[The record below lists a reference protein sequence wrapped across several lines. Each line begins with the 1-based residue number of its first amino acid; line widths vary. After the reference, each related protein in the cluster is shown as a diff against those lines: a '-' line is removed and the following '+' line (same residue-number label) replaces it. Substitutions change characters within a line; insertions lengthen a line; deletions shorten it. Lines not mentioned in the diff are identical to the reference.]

1 MQHSLSPQTEYLK
14 RNERLWMRPGR
25 LYIPAWQFSG
35 LDYETTTATD
45 IKSMSTGAA
54 NDTSVAEINSSGI
67 TAVNFT
73 ANLNALDHFMAIPAD
88 MDLSFPVY
96 FSVVWT
102 ANNVAGSVTWD
113 VRYKP
118 YVTGVTVLGA
128 AVAATATSKTITA
141 SAMPAV
147 AFTIVT
153 SAEGRL
159 NGGVWPENTEYV
171 QLGVIRST
179 TTTITTAS
187 FLGLNIR
194 YTRKLL
200 QYGSMKAEAKPATY
214 IASEK
219 FAD

>member
-1 MQHSLSPQTEYLK
+1 MQHSLSPQTEFLK

-45 IKSMSTGAA
+45 IKSIATGAA
-54 NDTSVAEINSSGI
+54 NDTAVVEINTSGV

-73 ANLNALDHFMAIPAD
+73 ADLNSLSHFMAIPAD
-88 MDLSFPVY
+88 CDLSFPIY

-102 ANNVAGSVTWD
+102 ANNVAGSATMAVK
-113 VRYKP
+113 YKAFIANS
-118 YVTGVTVLGA
+118 TVLGA
-128 AVAATATSKTITA
+128 AVAATALDKTIA
-141 SAMPAV
+141 LKAMAAV
-147 AFTIVT
+147 AFTVMT
-153 SAEGRL
+153 TAEGRID
-159 NGGVWPENTEYV
+159 GGRLPDTTEYL
-171 QLGVIRST
+171 QLDVART
-179 TTTITTAS
+179 TAATITTVS
-187 FLGLNIR
+187 FLGLNMR

-200 QYGSMKAEAKPATY
+200 QYGSMKAEAKAATY